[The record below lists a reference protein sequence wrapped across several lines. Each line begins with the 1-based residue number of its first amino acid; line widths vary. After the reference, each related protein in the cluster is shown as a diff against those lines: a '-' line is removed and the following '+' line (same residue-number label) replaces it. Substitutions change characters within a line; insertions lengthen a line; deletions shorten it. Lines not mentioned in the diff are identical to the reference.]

1 MSSDGVTRVS
11 VEISGSEISFETGRM
26 AKQASGAVVVR
37 QGDTMVLCTA
47 VAGSLR
53 DVDFLPLTVD
63 VEERMYASGKIPGSF
78 FKREGRPGEKGTLT
92 ARMIDRPIR
101 PLFPKEWRY
110 DTQLVAIPLSIDH
123 EHPYDILAMNGAS
136 TALMISD
143 IPLPTPVGAV
153 RIGKID
159 GNFVVNPNE
168 ADLLADAENAS
179 DLDLIVAGTE
189 EAILMVEA
197 GANEIPEAEIL
208 DALDIAHAE
217 IKKLCALQRELAE
230 KVGKEKK
237 VFETIAVDEK
247 LLDEIRTSHGKAL
260 DDATQVEDKLERQ
273 ETTKAVEAAIV
284 EHYAPSAPEGASE
297 EQLVAA
303 KQKRSAVQMAFD
315 KLEKSIIRER
325 IAVHKKRPDGRA
337 ENEIRDISIEVG
349 VTPRTHGSAL
359 FTRGQTQALSV
370 VAMGTLKEEMRL
382 DTLGLETKKYYW
394 HHYNFPPFSV
404 GEAGRM
410 GGVKRRDIGHGA
422 LAERALAPMVP
433 SIEDFPYSIRV
444 VSDILESNGSSSMAS
459 VCGSSLSL
467 MDAGVP
473 IKRPVAGIAMGLI
486 KEGDDYIVLTDIAGV
501 EDHLGD
507 MDFKVAGTE
516 RGITALQMDIK
527 ITGVTFDILR
537 DALDAGQRR
546 AHVHPR
552 KDGRHDPDAARA
564 ALAVRAAHPDDPD
577 RPVADRP
584 ADRQGRRNDPRPGR
598 GVRVPDRRQRR
609 RSSADLLRQRRSRRR
624 ARRARA
630 HDDEGGR
637 GRRRV
642 RRQGRQDDDLRRLR
656 RARQGHRRPAA
667 HLKRLARPARR
678 VGRGRPQQRRRD
690 QRARGRGRPRAR
702 PHRPASRR
710 RSRTSPASPSRS
722 SPASAPAA
730 AAAAEAAVV
739 RRATAADATAALTAA
754 RVATATAAH
763 ARRAVAA
770 TEVQLKSEHRITTL
784 TTPGSAGGAPGV
796 RIATERVPSV
806 RSVALGFW
814 IATGSAA
821 ERDDEAGI
829 SHLLEHMLFRGTERF
844 GSQEI
849 DQIFDAMGAE
859 VNAGT
864 DKESTSL
871 YTRVLDGHLPRAFE
885 VMGDMVFHPRF
896 GELETEREV
905 VLEEIAMYEDDP
917 QDKVFDVLGRAIFG
931 AHPLG
936 RAVIGTADVVGS
948 VSREQL
954 AAFHTARYEP
964 QNLVIA
970 AAGSVD
976 HDELVQMATA
986 IDSLRAQDPGAPQP
1000 RVSPALIAAPA
1011 PDFAR
1016 RVRFVEKD
1024 TEQYHVC
1031 LGGAGMAREDERRF
1045 ALRVL
1050 EGVLGATS
1058 SSRLFQEV
1066 RERRG
1071 LAYSVFCFSNM
1082 YAHTGEI
1089 GLYVGTRPDNL
1100 QQASP

>member
-1 MSSDGVTRVS
+1 
-11 VEISGSEISFETGRM
+11 VEIAGSEISFETGRM

-123 EHPYDILAMNGAS
+123 VHPYDILAMNGAS

-159 GNFVVNPNE
+159 GNFVVNPQE
-168 ADLLADAENAS
+168 PDLLPDAENPS

-217 IKKLCALQRELAE
+217 IKKLCALQRELAA

-237 VFETIAVDEK
+237 VFETIQVDPKVLE
-247 LLDEIRTSHGKAL
+247 EIRASHGSAL
-260 DDATQVEDKLERQ
+260 EDATQVEDKLDRQ
-273 ETTKAVEAAIV
+273 DATKAVEAQIL
-284 EHYAPSAPEGASE
+284 EQHAPSASEGASE
-297 EQLVAA
+297 DQLKSA
-303 KQKRSAVQMAFD
+303 KQQRAAVQMAFD

-325 IAVHKKRPDGRA
+325 IAVHKKRPDGRG
-337 ENEIRDISIEVG
+337 ENEIRDITIEVG

-433 SIEDFPYSIRV
+433 SIEEFPYSIRV

-537 DALDAGQRR
+537 DALAQAKEARTFILGKMAEVIGTPREQLSQFAPRIQTIQIDPSQIGLLIGKGGETIRGLSEEFESQIDVNDDGQVLVYS
-546 AHVHPR
+546 ASG
-552 KDGRHDPDAARA
+552 DLGD
-564 ALAVRAAHPDDPD
+564 ALAEHIRVMMKAVEVGDEYVGKVVKTTTFGAFIELAKGTDGLLHISNVSPGERVESVEDVLNKGDEINVRVVEVDRERGRIGLRLSDDPD
-577 RPVADRP
+577 VSGKSVEELAGVGSGSQGTGSRPPGGGGRP
-584 ADRQGRRNDPRPGR
+584 PRDGGGRNGR
-598 GVRVPDRRQRR
+598 
-609 RSSADLLRQRRSRRR
+609 
-624 ARRARA
+624 
-630 HDDEGGR
+630 EGGR
-637 GRRRV
+637 DRGA
-642 RRQGRQDDDLRRLR
+642 G
-656 RARQGHRRPAA
+656 G
-667 HLKRLARPARR
+667 
-678 VGRGRPQQRRRD
+678 VGGSRSAGERGS
-690 QRARGRGRPRAR
+690 GRPR
-702 PHRPASRR
+702 HGGSD
-710 RSRTSPASPSRS
+710 RS
-722 SPASAPAA
+722 
-730 AAAAEAAVV
+730 
-739 RRATAADATAALTAA
+739 
-754 RVATATAAH
+754 
-763 ARRAVAA
+763 
-770 TEVQLKSEHRITTL
+770 
-784 TTPGSAGGAPGV
+784 
-796 RIATERVPSV
+796 
-806 RSVALGFW
+806 
-814 IATGSAA
+814 
-821 ERDDEAGI
+821 
-829 SHLLEHMLFRGTERF
+829 
-844 GSQEI
+844 
-849 DQIFDAMGAE
+849 
-859 VNAGT
+859 
-864 DKESTSL
+864 
-871 YTRVLDGHLPRAFE
+871 
-885 VMGDMVFHPRF
+885 
-896 GELETEREV
+896 
-905 VLEEIAMYEDDP
+905 
-917 QDKVFDVLGRAIFG
+917 
-931 AHPLG
+931 
-936 RAVIGTADVVGS
+936 
-948 VSREQL
+948 
-954 AAFHTARYEP
+954 
-964 QNLVIA
+964 
-970 AAGSVD
+970 
-976 HDELVQMATA
+976 
-986 IDSLRAQDPGAPQP
+986 
-1000 RVSPALIAAPA
+1000 
-1011 PDFAR
+1011 
-1016 RVRFVEKD
+1016 
-1024 TEQYHVC
+1024 
-1031 LGGAGMAREDERRF
+1031 
-1045 ALRVL
+1045 
-1050 EGVLGATS
+1050 
-1058 SSRLFQEV
+1058 
-1066 RERRG
+1066 
-1071 LAYSVFCFSNM
+1071 
-1082 YAHTGEI
+1082 
-1089 GLYVGTRPDNL
+1089 
-1100 QQASP
+1100 

>member
-1 MSSDGVTRVS
+1 MSNDAVTRVS

-123 EHPYDILAMNGAS
+123 VHPYDILAMNGAS

-168 ADLLADAENAS
+168 ADMLPDAETPS

-197 GANEIPEAEIL
+197 GANEIPEDEIL

-217 IKKLCALQRELAE
+217 IKKICALQRELAA
-230 KVGKEKK
+230 KVGKQKK
-237 VFETIAVDEK
+237 VFEAIKVDPQI
-247 LLDEIRTSHGKAL
+247 LDAIRASHGSAL
-260 DDATQVEDKLERQ
+260 EDATQVEDKLDRQ
-273 ETTKAVEAAIV
+273 DATKAVETAIL
-284 EHYAPSAPEGASE
+284 EQHATPAPEGASE
-297 EQLVAA
+297 EQVKDA
-303 KQKRSAVQMAFD
+303 KKLRSAVQMAFD

-325 IAVHKKRPDGRA
+325 IAVHKKRPDGRG
-337 ENEIRDISIEVG
+337 ENEIRDITIEVG

-433 SIEDFPYSIRV
+433 SIEEFPYSIRV

-537 DALDAGQRR
+537 DALAQAKEARTFILGKMADIIKTPREQLSQFAPRIQTIQIDPSQIGLLIGKGGETIRGLADEFESQIDVNDDGQVLIYSANGELGDALVERVRMMMKEVEVGDEYVGKVVKTTTFGAFVELAKGTDGLLHISNVSPGQRVEAVEDVLNKGDEINVR
-546 AHVHPR
+546 VVEVDR
-552 KDGRHDPDAARA
+552 ERGRIGLR
-564 ALAVRAAHPDDPD
+564 LADDPD
-577 RPVADRP
+577 IAGKTVEELAGVGTGGGGGGGSRPPRDGGSSNGRSDRGP
-584 ADRQGRRNDPRPGR
+584 
-598 GVRVPDRRQRR
+598 R
-609 RSSADLLRQRRSRRR
+609 RS
-624 ARRARA
+624 
-630 HDDEGGR
+630 GGER
-637 GRRRV
+637 GS
-642 RRQGRQDDDLRRLR
+642 
-656 RARQGHRRPAA
+656 
-667 HLKRLARPARR
+667 
-678 VGRGRPQQRRRD
+678 
-690 QRARGRGRPRAR
+690 GRPR
-702 PHRPASRR
+702 H
-710 RSRTSPASPSRS
+710 
-722 SPASAPAA
+722 
-730 AAAAEAAVV
+730 
-739 RRATAADATAALTAA
+739 
-754 RVATATAAH
+754 
-763 ARRAVAA
+763 
-770 TEVQLKSEHRITTL
+770 
-784 TTPGSAGGAPGV
+784 G
-796 RIATERVPSV
+796 
-806 RSVALGFW
+806 
-814 IATGSAA
+814 
-821 ERDDEAGI
+821 RD
-829 SHLLEHMLFRGTERF
+829 
-844 GSQEI
+844 
-849 DQIFDAMGAE
+849 
-859 VNAGT
+859 
-864 DKESTSL
+864 
-871 YTRVLDGHLPRAFE
+871 
-885 VMGDMVFHPRF
+885 
-896 GELETEREV
+896 
-905 VLEEIAMYEDDP
+905 
-917 QDKVFDVLGRAIFG
+917 
-931 AHPLG
+931 
-936 RAVIGTADVVGS
+936 
-948 VSREQL
+948 
-954 AAFHTARYEP
+954 
-964 QNLVIA
+964 
-970 AAGSVD
+970 
-976 HDELVQMATA
+976 
-986 IDSLRAQDPGAPQP
+986 
-1000 RVSPALIAAPA
+1000 
-1011 PDFAR
+1011 
-1016 RVRFVEKD
+1016 
-1024 TEQYHVC
+1024 
-1031 LGGAGMAREDERRF
+1031 
-1045 ALRVL
+1045 
-1050 EGVLGATS
+1050 
-1058 SSRLFQEV
+1058 
-1066 RERRG
+1066 
-1071 LAYSVFCFSNM
+1071 
-1082 YAHTGEI
+1082 
-1089 GLYVGTRPDNL
+1089 
-1100 QQASP
+1100 

>member
-1 MSSDGVTRVS
+1 MSSDAVTRVS

-136 TALMISD
+136 TALMLSD

-168 ADLLADAENAS
+168 ADLTTGSAGGAPDAENAS

-237 VFETIAVDEK
+237 VFETIAVDEA
-247 LLDEIRTSHGKAL
+247 LLDAIRSSHGSAL
-260 DDATQVEDKLERQ
+260 DAATQVEDKLERQ
-273 ETTKAVEAAIV
+273 DATKEAEAAIL
-284 EHYAPSAPEGASE
+284 EHHAPAPPEAASE
-297 EQLVAA
+297 HELLAA
-303 KQKRSAVQMAFD
+303 KERRAAVQLAFD

-325 IAVHKKRPDGRA
+325 IAVDKKRPDGRGA
-337 ENEIRDISIEVG
+337 DEIRDISIEVG

-433 SIEDFPYSIRV
+433 SIEEFPYSIRV

-537 DALDAGQRR
+537 DALTRAHQARSFILGKMADVIQSPREQLSQFAPRIQTIQIDPSQIGLLIGKGGETIRGLAEEFESQIDVNDDGQVLIYSANGDLGDALVERVRMMMKEVEVGDEYVGKVVKTTTFGAFIELAKGTDGLLHISNVSPGQRVETVEDVLNR
-546 AHVHPR
+546 GDEINVR
-552 KDGRHDPDAARA
+552 VVEVDRERGRIGLR
-564 ALAVRAAHPDDPD
+564 LADDPD
-577 RPVADRP
+577 IAGKSVEELAGVGTGGGGGGGGSRPPRDGGGRNGRSDRGPRRTGDRGSDRP
-584 ADRQGRRNDPRPGR
+584 
-598 GVRVPDRRQRR
+598 
-609 RSSADLLRQRRSRRR
+609 
-624 ARRARA
+624 
-630 HDDEGGR
+630 
-637 GRRRV
+637 
-642 RRQGRQDDDLRRLR
+642 
-656 RARQGHRRPAA
+656 
-667 HLKRLARPARR
+667 
-678 VGRGRPQQRRRD
+678 RRD
-690 QRARGRGRPRAR
+690 
-702 PHRPASRR
+702 
-710 RSRTSPASPSRS
+710 
-722 SPASAPAA
+722 
-730 AAAAEAAVV
+730 
-739 RRATAADATAALTAA
+739 
-754 RVATATAAH
+754 
-763 ARRAVAA
+763 
-770 TEVQLKSEHRITTL
+770 
-784 TTPGSAGGAPGV
+784 
-796 RIATERVPSV
+796 
-806 RSVALGFW
+806 
-814 IATGSAA
+814 
-821 ERDDEAGI
+821 RD
-829 SHLLEHMLFRGTERF
+829 
-844 GSQEI
+844 
-849 DQIFDAMGAE
+849 
-859 VNAGT
+859 
-864 DKESTSL
+864 
-871 YTRVLDGHLPRAFE
+871 
-885 VMGDMVFHPRF
+885 
-896 GELETEREV
+896 
-905 VLEEIAMYEDDP
+905 
-917 QDKVFDVLGRAIFG
+917 
-931 AHPLG
+931 
-936 RAVIGTADVVGS
+936 
-948 VSREQL
+948 
-954 AAFHTARYEP
+954 
-964 QNLVIA
+964 
-970 AAGSVD
+970 
-976 HDELVQMATA
+976 
-986 IDSLRAQDPGAPQP
+986 
-1000 RVSPALIAAPA
+1000 
-1011 PDFAR
+1011 
-1016 RVRFVEKD
+1016 
-1024 TEQYHVC
+1024 
-1031 LGGAGMAREDERRF
+1031 
-1045 ALRVL
+1045 
-1050 EGVLGATS
+1050 
-1058 SSRLFQEV
+1058 
-1066 RERRG
+1066 
-1071 LAYSVFCFSNM
+1071 
-1082 YAHTGEI
+1082 
-1089 GLYVGTRPDNL
+1089 
-1100 QQASP
+1100 